1 MKCPPRC
8 RSSWR
13 LLTGRTEPN
22 WQLRRP
28 AQHERAAA
36 DAPATASFQC
46 ESQKGH
52 AHSADGRLTV
62 GEARQREP
70 AGLDG
75 QTQQSRLRIMARHIS
90 PAVNSASR
98 SQLSAAESKEQ
109 PCDIATLAR
118 SQTSG
123 LDTFA
128 GLGEAMKLRQSR
140 EPMPLSVWIVFAVL
154 ASGSIA
160 YLLGIVIFEDLFALF
175 SEK

>member
-98 SQLSAAESKEQ
+98 SRLSAAESKEQ

-118 SQTSG
+118 FP
-123 LDTFA
+123 DR
-128 GLGEAMKLRQSR
+128 GLGYFCRVGGSNEAKTITGADALISMDSVCGARLRVRRLPPGHCDIRGPSR
-140 EPMPLSVWIVFAVL
+140 FI
-154 ASGSIA
+154 
-160 YLLGIVIFEDLFALF
+160 
-175 SEK
+175 